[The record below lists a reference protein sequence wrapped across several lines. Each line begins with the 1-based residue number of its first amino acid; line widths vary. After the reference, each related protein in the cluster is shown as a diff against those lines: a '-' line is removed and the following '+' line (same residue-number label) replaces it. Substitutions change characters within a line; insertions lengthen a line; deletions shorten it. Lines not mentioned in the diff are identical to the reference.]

1 MKKCKQPHVC
11 MRSYSLKS
19 SRFIPAFEFYQNSTF
34 GIYLKN
40 NVDGND
46 RNPSL
51 GHESVADAQS
61 YYFFLNKQE
70 IIASFFSIMRAACIQ
85 ATKLA

>member
-1 MKKCKQPHVC
+1 MADEKCKQPHVC
-11 MRSYSLKS
+11 KRSYSPES

-34 GIYLKN
+34 GIDLKN

-51 GHESVADAQS
+51 GHEFVADAQS
-61 YYFFLNKQE
+61 YYFFLNNKK
-70 IIASFFSIMRAACIQ
+70 S
-85 ATKLA
+85 